1 METLT
6 MRELFDLG
14 GWAMWP
20 LLVFSV
26 ATISLLIE
34 RALFLLVH
42 NLSVKDITAA
52 VLQRLSEGDTA
63 GARRACEAEPRRK
76 VAPRIIKAG
85 LNAVSLGEHRIERAL
100 EAEAS
105 KEVNTL
111 QRGFDLLIALGSIAP
126 ITGFLGTVSGMI
138 SAFQSIANAADINAQ
153 LVAGG
158 IFEALITTAYG
169 LAIAL
174 LAIAGYN
181 LFAYFV
187 DRFAANVEEAGN
199 EIISML
205 LNGDGGNRPVT
216 GFAAGAAGPDA
227 GGVGPNAPVERSHP
241 DTAEQE

>member
-1 METLT
+1 

-26 ATISLLIE
+26 ATISLLLE
-34 RALFLLVH
+34 RGLFLLIH
-42 NLSVKDITAA
+42 NLGVKELTAD
-52 VLQRLSEGDTA
+52 VLEKLREDDVD
-63 GARRACEAEPRRK
+63 GAKEACNAAPRRQL
-76 VAPRIIKAG
+76 APRIIRAG
-85 LNAVSLGEHRIERAL
+85 LDAVTLGEHRIERAL

-138 SAFQSIANAADINAQ
+138 SAFQSIANASDINAQ

-174 LAIAGYN
+174 VAISAYN

-187 DRFAANVEEAGN
+187 DRFAASIEEAGN
-199 EIISML
+199 EIISTL
-205 LNGDGGNRPVT
+205 LNRR
-216 GFAAGAAGPDA
+216 AALAPAPEA
-227 GGVGPNAPVERSHP
+227 GGERGARGAT
-241 DTAEQE
+241 DQGER